1 MKGSPAKMGRILGA
15 SAFKQGTVLE
25 QVPPDKDT
33 AEHRDRLKLGLINKS
48 EDEQIKTLTTKSQ
61 ELATE
66 LKEKEAERKREFLI
80 WLKNYM
86 TEIYNRSEEEYK
98 EKYQGF
104 DHPDKISDKDW
115 DNIYNVY
122 QEASE
127 K

>member
-1 MKGSPAKMGRILGA
+1 MAFKMRGWA

-33 AEHRDRLKLGLINKS
+33 TEHRERLKLGLINKS
-48 EDEQIKTLTTKSQ
+48 EDEQIKTLTAKSQ

-66 LKEKEAERKREFLI
+66 LIHMNKELI
-80 WLKNYM
+80 QHFIK
-86 TEIYNRSEEEYK
+86 EYK

-122 QEASE
+122 QEAVE

>member
-1 MKGSPAKMGRILGA
+1 MAFKMRGWA

-33 AEHRDRLKLGLINKS
+33 TEHRERLKLGLINKS
-48 EDEQIKTLTTKSQ
+48 EDEQIKTLTAKSQ

-66 LKEKEAERKREFLI
+66 LSKRTSKHNKLH
-80 WLKNYM
+80 K
-86 TEIYNRSEEEYK
+86 EYK

-122 QEASE
+122 QEAVE